1 MARVTY
7 RPKKICKGYIMT
19 PEVTLIPGLGCATWR
34 EYTQRRIAHV
44 NGPVHNGVIMLD
56 GRKPYDVYIG
66 RHVDRNKQYFEASI
80 WGKHKRLPL
89 HSSWR

>member
-1 MARVTY
+1 
-7 RPKKICKGYIMT
+7 MT